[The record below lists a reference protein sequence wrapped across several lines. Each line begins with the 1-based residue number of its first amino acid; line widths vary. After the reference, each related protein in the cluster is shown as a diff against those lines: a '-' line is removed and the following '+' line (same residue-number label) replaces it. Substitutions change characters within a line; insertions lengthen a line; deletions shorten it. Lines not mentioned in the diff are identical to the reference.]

1 VQKVLCLL
9 AVAMWFVPLTGTAR
23 AADHVVIAQSNES
36 LIWAPLYIARKL
48 GYFQDEGIDID
59 VVVVKSGPAALT
71 AVNAGSAQMALG
83 FPATPIEAVGKG
95 FKLKIIAELSN
106 QFIAEL
112 MMRKDVADKLRI
124 NDRTSIAQRI
134 KALRGLTI
142 ATNGTGSAN
151 DYLLERIIRDA
162 GLKPDVDVTI
172 TPIGGGSTI
181 LAAFD
186 QHRIDGF
193 VATPPTNAV
202 AAHDHG
208 ATQLIDFAAGQ
219 YKPIAGIIY
228 IGLVAQDSWLK
239 ANPQV
244 AARTV
249 KALSRALA
257 LMRSD
262 PGKAKAA
269 VQSFFTD
276 TEPALFDAAWSSQL
290 ASFPKTARLNP
301 ADISITMNFIAAMSE
316 TPVHVDPA
324 QVFTNDYV
332 TLSEKL
338 KN

>member
-1 VQKVLCLL
+1 MRKTLCLL
-9 AVAMWFVPLTGTAR
+9 AVVMWFVPLTGMAR

-112 MMRKDVADKLRI
+112 MLRKDVADKLRVS
-124 NDRTSIAQRI
+124 DRSPITQRI

-172 TPIGGGSTI
+172 TPIGGGPTI

-193 VATPPTNAV
+193 VATPTDQCRCRARPRRNAIDRLRRGTV
-202 AAHDHG
+202 QTDCRHYLHWLGRAGLMAQSKPASRRASSEG
-208 ATQLIDFAAGQ
+208 A
-219 YKPIAGIIY
+219 
-228 IGLVAQDSWLK
+228 
-239 ANPQV
+239 
-244 AARTV
+244 
-249 KALSRALA
+249 
-257 LMRSD
+257 
-262 PGKAKAA
+262 
-269 VQSFFTD
+269 
-276 TEPALFDAAWSSQL
+276 
-290 ASFPKTARLNP
+290 
-301 ADISITMNFIAAMSE
+301 
-316 TPVHVDPA
+316 
-324 QVFTNDYV
+324 
-332 TLSEKL
+332 
-338 KN
+338 